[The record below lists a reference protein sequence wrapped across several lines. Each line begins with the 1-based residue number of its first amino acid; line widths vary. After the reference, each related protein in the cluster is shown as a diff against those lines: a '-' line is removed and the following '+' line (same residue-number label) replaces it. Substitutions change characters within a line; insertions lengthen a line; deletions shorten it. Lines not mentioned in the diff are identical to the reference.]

1 MNPKRDLR
9 TTCIV
14 ALALVALTLK
24 LAIAYNTIGTNDAIT
39 FYGFAKVLSQ
49 HGLEFTY
56 QHSRYFNHPP
66 LTAYYLRGILALTEQ
81 PWCHAAGIHF
91 PFLLRLPGI
100 VADFLVVLVLL
111 KMAKTGVF
119 IPTWALA
126 LFAISPVS
134 LMVSGFHGN
143 TDPIMVL
150 FLVCAAFMCLRGK
163 AALCGL
169 FFALSCQIKVIPLL
183 LLPVFFFF
191 WIARG
196 RGLRFSAVFT
206 TCCIVL
212 WAQPIF
218 QFPIL
223 FAKNVLLYGSYWGE
237 WGITYCIRLTNG
249 PPFNGMGAFNLP
261 APVAAT
267 ALLLKVGIVAAVFA
281 IALRRRS
288 VNGRGLIDSIAYAW
302 IIFFLLSPGVCVQYM
317 VWLAPFILVL
327 SSSFYLWLTV
337 SSSIFLFVFYNTI
350 ARGFPWFVAISDQ
363 RNLTWVPWSL
373 LPWIVLIVGTIALW
387 RKTTETNLALP
398 LFRPRNCAPK
408 TCSLGLL
415 KGPKIQSAVAET
427 S

>member
-1 MNPKRDLR
+1 MNPKRDLH

-14 ALALVALTLK
+14 GVALVALTLK

-49 HGLEFTY
+49 NGLEFTY

-81 PWCHAAGIHF
+81 PWCQAAGIHF

-111 KMAKTGVF
+111 KMTKTGVF
-119 IPTWALA
+119 IPIWALA

-143 TDPIMVL
+143 TDPVMVL
-150 FLVCAAFMCLRGK
+150 FLVCAAFMCLREK
-163 AALCGL
+163 PALCGL

-191 WIARG
+191 WIARR
-196 RGLRFSAVFT
+196 RGLPFSAVFA
-206 TCCIVL
+206 TCCVGL

-223 FAKNVLLYGSYWGE
+223 FAKNVLLYGSYWGG
-237 WGITYCIRLTNG
+237 WGITYCIRLTNW
-249 PPFNGMGAFNLP
+249 PPFNGTGAPFDLP
-261 APVAAT
+261 MPVVAT
-267 ALLLKVGIVAAVFA
+267 ALLLKVAVVAGVFA
-281 IALRRRS
+281 IALHRRS
-288 VNGRGLIDSIAYAW
+288 LNGRGLVDSVAYAW
-302 IIFFLLSPGVCVQYM
+302 IIFFLLSPGVCVQYL
-317 VWLAPFILVL
+317 VWLAPFILIL
-327 SSSFYLWLTV
+327 SSSLYLWLTV

-350 ARGFPWFVAISDQ
+350 ARGFPWFVAISDK

-373 LPWIVLIVGTIALW
+373 LPWVVLIVGSIALW
-387 RKTTETNLALP
+387 WKTADGKIGLP
-398 LFRPRNCAPK
+398 LFRSRNCALKALNP
-408 TCSLGLL
+408 GLA
-415 KGPKIQSAVAET
+415 KETAVAGT

>member
-9 TTCIV
+9 MVCIV
-14 ALALVALTLK
+14 AVALVALTLK
-24 LAIAYNTIGTNDAIT
+24 LAIAYNTIGTNDAVF

-81 PWCHAAGIHF
+81 PWCQAAGIHF

-100 VADFLVVLVLL
+100 VADFLVVLILL
-111 KMAKTGVF
+111 KMAKTAVF

-143 TDPIMVL
+143 TDPVMVL
-150 FLVCAAFMCLRGK
+150 FLICAAFMCLRGK

-183 LLPVFFFF
+183 LLPVFLFF

-196 RGLRFSAVFT
+196 NGLRFSTVFA
-206 TCCIVL
+206 TCCVVL

-223 FAKNVLLYGSYWGE
+223 FTKNVLLYGSYWGE
-237 WGITYCIRLTNG
+237 WGITYCLRLTHWR
-249 PPFNGMGAFNLP
+249 PFNGRGTFDLP
-261 APVAAT
+261 VPAAAT
-267 ALLLKVGIVAAVFA
+267 ALLLKVAIVAAVFA
-281 IALRRRS
+281 IAFRRRNL
-288 VNGRGLIDSIAYAW
+288 NGRGLIDSIAYAW
-302 IIFFLLSPGVCVQYM
+302 IIFFLLSPGVCIQYM
-317 VWLAPFILVL
+317 VWLAAFILVL
-327 SSSFYLWLTV
+327 SSSLYLWLTV
-337 SSSIFLFVFYNTI
+337 SSSIFVFVVYSAI
-350 ARGFPWFVAISDQ
+350 ARGFRWFVAMS
-363 RNLTWVPWSL
+363 NWKVPSLATSSL
-373 LPWIVLIVGTIALW
+373 LPWMLLVGGSIMLW
-387 RKTTETNLALP
+387 KKATERKLRFDAVHLETLRAE
-398 LFRPRNCAPK
+398 
-408 TCSLGLL
+408 
-415 KGPKIQSAVAET
+415 SA
-427 S
+427 